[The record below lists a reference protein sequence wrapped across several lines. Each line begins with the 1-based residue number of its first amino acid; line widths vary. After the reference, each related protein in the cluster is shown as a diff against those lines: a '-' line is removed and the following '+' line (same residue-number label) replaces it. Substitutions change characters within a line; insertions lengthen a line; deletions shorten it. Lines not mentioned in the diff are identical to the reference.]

1 MAKKRTALG
10 GLASKTTAQDIVRAS
25 LDEEN
30 TTSVPNSS
38 EGTTPTSK
46 GYVTADG
53 IEKRRVSI
61 HLTKPQRQR
70 LKELADD
77 AGITVS
83 DYIVKKLNL

>member
-1 MAKKRTALG
+1 MAKKKTALG
-10 GLASKTTAQDIVRAS
+10 ANTSKATAEEIVRAS
-25 LDEEN
+25 LDSEPAAD
-30 TTSVPNSS
+30 TASSS

-53 IEKRRVSI
+53 VEKRRVSI

-77 AGITVS
+77 EGVTVS
-83 DYIVKKLNL
+83 DYIVAKLNL